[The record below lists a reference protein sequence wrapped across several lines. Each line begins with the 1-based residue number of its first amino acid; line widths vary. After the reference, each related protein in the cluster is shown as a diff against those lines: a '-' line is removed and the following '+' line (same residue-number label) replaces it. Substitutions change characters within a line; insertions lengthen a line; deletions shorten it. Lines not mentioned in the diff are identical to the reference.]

1 MTSSVISPA
10 SAPLRR
16 FVTDGI
22 RAALDAHTS
31 GTLPLHRL
39 AWELDA
45 RIATLAELTALP
57 HYRTLATLRAAQHTV
72 ATLDTT
78 LRTAGRADLTAAE
91 EHSLATAVTTLR
103 TGLARLNPPDPVDPV
118 EFTGHRPV
126 VVAFRRPTSARR
138 AATAELG
145 GGHTAA

>member
-57 HYRTLATLRAAQHTV
+57 HYRTLAALRAAQHTV
-72 ATLDTT
+72 ATLDAT

-103 TGLARLNPPDPVDPV
+103 AGLARLDPPDPVDPV
-118 EFTGHRPV
+118 QVTGHRPV
-126 VVAFRRPTSARR
+126 IVAFRRR
-138 AATAELG
+138 ADSHRATTAAHRDD
-145 GGHTAA
+145 HTAA